1 MLRRALAVRAARH
14 GLLTTGLVLVICG
27 VVAAFAAATYA
38 TVDSHLDRL
47 TGRGTGEITRVSD
60 STVEVRWPLPAG
72 APVTATVPLD
82 VTPPPVGTRTQ
93 VAYDPARPED
103 AVIPGASL
111 LAEADRAL
119 SGVIFPLL
127 VVVGVGLVGIWRI
140 VTRSRLNRRV
150 PGTVPVRR
158 VLVQRGLSVRSWLE
172 IDGTVPRWVPVYFD
186 PVLVSLP
193 SPAEVPVYGNVAND
207 RLVAFR
213 VGQVVLYPS
222 GPVSTAEP
230 KGRRIDNPVRPD
242 EFAADRAAAI
252 SRPLRQLRVDSAAV
266 VAAPVVGIFWAFV
279 DRSGLLGW
287 LGATVIAAAAALWW
301 GALRGSDP
309 S

>member
-1 MLRRALAVRAARH
+1 MRAVRH
-14 GLLTTGLVLVICG
+14 GLLTTGLVLVTCG
-27 VVAAFAAATYA
+27 VVAVFAAATYA
-38 TVDSHLDRL
+38 TVDSHRDRL
-47 TGRGTGEITRVSD
+47 TGRGSGGITQVWD
-60 STVEVRWPLPAG
+60 STVEVRWPLPSG
-72 APVTATVPLD
+72 EPVVAVVPLE
-82 VTPPPVGTRTQ
+82 VTPHPVGTRTQ

-119 SGVIFPLL
+119 GGVIFPLI
-127 VVVGVGLVGIWRI
+127 VAVGVGSVGIWRI
-140 VTRSRLNRRV
+140 VTRSRLTRRD

-172 IDGTVPRWVPVYFD
+172 VDGTAPRWVPVYFD

-193 SPAEVPVYGNVAND
+193 SPAEVPVYGEVRKD

-213 VGQVVLYPS
+213 VGEVVLYPS
-222 GPVSTAEP
+222 GPVSAVEP
-230 KGRRIDNPVRPD
+230 KGRRIDNPARPD

-252 SRPLRQLRVDSAAV
+252 SRPLRQLRVDSAVV
-266 VAAPVVGIFWAFV
+266 VAAPVVGIFWSFV

-287 LGATVIAAAAALWW
+287 LGATLVTAAVALWW